1 MVSRGEPNGIRAQL
15 VEVLRRLDRIEARLD
30 QHDSQHHQ
38 AIEQSASKRIELE
51 RRITLLESKV
61 QMRTGVGV
69 LGIVAAYAMQLFGLG
84 KQP

>member
-1 MVSRGEPNGIRAQL
+1 MTSGREPNGIRAQL
-15 VEVLRRLDRIEARLD
+15 AEVLRRLDRIETRLD
-30 QHDSQHHQ
+30 QHDNQHHQ
-38 AIEQSASKRIELE
+38 AIEQSAAKRVELE

-69 LGIVAAYAMQLFGLG
+69 LGIVAAYAMQLFGWG